1 MLACCHKFYTPK
13 RYFVASRAFK
23 PGDIVMKEFPLAS
36 APGPLSEHVCFACHR
51 LFARAHICG
60 DCRSPLCSRNC
71 QVSPEHQRE
80 CGYLT
85 KITAEIENRQRNGKI
100 QRVPVQLGMLM
111 LPLRLLMLRREQPD
125 KWNQLMDL
133 ESHTAA
139 RQATS
144 IWGFNQRNITP
155 FLEMMLIDEM
165 PDINDDLVQ
174 QMCGAVDVNSFGWA
188 ENKNFPISI

>member
-1 MLACCHKFYTPK
+1 
-13 RYFVASRAFK
+13 
-23 PGDIVMKEFPLAS
+23 
-36 APGPLSEHVCFACHR
+36 
-51 LFARAHICG
+51 
-60 DCRSPLCSRNC
+60 
-71 QVSPEHQRE
+71 
-80 CGYLT
+80 LT